1 MRPVESQYLEGLV
14 KFNSILILDVDC
26 WVQCNKTLPTEIW
39 LDILDLAELYVDE
52 NTYKPVYGI
61 EMNPRST
68 NNGGTGSA
76 LVCNILEER
85 KKCGELEGG
94 NRVNAYD
101 KCLQDPSYKLD
112 PENDDIDEDEEYY
125 FRVSKLANNNAI
137 SIPISHLAF
146 ETKFLFCKVT
156 VQNMISRL
164 ERGNCN
170 LCGGYRTCNVGV
182 SWKFQEVIMFSNS
195 LDDHKRHECLSSV
208 ECPLCIG
215 DEFTELDLNQYC
227 DDVEDED
234 KMPVDEF
241 HKVLR
246 KRYKELGYEC

>member
-1 MRPVESQYLEGLV
+1 VESQYLEGPV
-14 KFNSILILDVDC
+14 KLNSILILDVDC
-26 WVQCNKTLPTEIW
+26 WVVTYLRNILAHGSTHITTKQGNKTLPTEIW

-68 NNGGTGSA
+68 NNSGTGSA
-76 LVCNILEER
+76 LVCNVLEER

-156 VQNMISRL
+156 VQDMISRL
-164 ERGNCN
+164 ERA
-170 LCGGYRTCNVGV
+170 TCAAAIELATLECHGHFKRSSCSATVWMIISV
-182 SWKFQEVIMFSNS
+182 MSASVLSNALFALETS
-195 LDDHKRHECLSSV
+195 LQ
-208 ECPLCIG
+208 
-215 DEFTELDLNQYC
+215 N
-227 DDVEDED
+227 
-234 KMPVDEF
+234 
-241 HKVLR
+241 
-246 KRYKELGYEC
+246 